1 MIDLAPPLALA
12 AAAMLAD
19 AQIDT
24 DYDVSALTCMALNV
38 YHEARAEPVDGQLAV
53 AFVTINRM
61 RDEAFPSDVCG
72 VVTQS
77 NSIAC
82 QFSWVCDG
90 NSITPRNA
98 EAFRRALRVSIDAL
112 TGAAEDP
119 THGAT
124 FFVSTRIQ
132 RPGWTRRLT
141 QTAAIDGHVFFR
153 P

>member
-1 MIDLAPPLALA
+1 MIDLAPSLALVV
-12 AAAMLAD
+12 AAMLAD
-19 AQIDT
+19 ARLDT

-38 YHEARAEPVDGQLAV
+38 YHEARAEPVEGQLAV
-53 AFVTINRM
+53 AFVTMNRVGA
-61 RDEAFPSDVCG
+61 EGFPDDVCS

-77 NSIAC
+77 NSIVC

-124 FFVSTRIQ
+124 FFVSTRIK
-132 RPGWTRRLT
+132 RPGWTSRLT